1 MPLFAAADARDA
13 EALAEA
19 EEPNVALS
27 PMTAGHE
34 VVQDYRHV
42 GLSLR
47 AHPVAFLRA
56 GLAARRL
63 VSCTEAMEA
72 RDGHRLETAGIV
84 LVRQMPGSA
93 KGVLFVTLED
103 ETGVANLVIWRKL
116 YARQRRVILGARM
129 LGVQGRVQREGAVVH
144 LIATRLTDLSAELA
158 GIGAREGAFPLPHG
172 RGDEF
177 HQGGPGR
184 DPRDMPKSRDLPDP
198 HGRIDQLRVKPR
210 ISGERAA
217 AQIG

>member
-1 MPLFAAADARDA
+1 
-13 EALAEA
+13 
-19 EEPNVALS
+19 
-27 PMTAGHE
+27 MTAGHE
-34 VVQDYRHV
+34 LVQDYRHV

-56 GLAARRL
+56 GLAARRI
-63 VSCTEAMEA
+63 VSCAEAMEA
-72 RDGHRLETAGIV
+72 RDGRRLETAGIV

-93 KGVLFVTLED
+93 KGVLFVTIED

-116 YARQRRVILGARM
+116 YARQRRVILGARL

-144 LIATRLTDLSAELA
+144 LIAHRLTDLSAELA
-158 GIGAREGAFPLPHG
+158 GIDAREGAFPLPHG

-184 DPRDMPKSRDLPDP
+184 DARDMPKSRDLPDP
-198 HGRIDQLRVKPR
+198 QGRIDQLRVKPR
-210 ISGERAA
+210 HFR
-217 AQIG
+217 

>member
-1 MPLFAAADARDA
+1 
-13 EALAEA
+13 
-19 EEPNVALS
+19 
-27 PMTAGHE
+27 

-56 GLAARRL
+56 GLAARRI
-63 VSCTEAMEA
+63 VSCAEAMEA
-72 RDGHRLETAGIV
+72 RDGRLLTTAGIV

-93 KGVLFVTLED
+93 KGVLFVTIED

-116 YARQRRVILGARM
+116 YARQRRVILGARI

-144 LIATRLTDLSAELA
+144 LIANQLTDLSEELA
-158 GIGAREGAFPLPHG
+158 AIGAREGAFPLPHG

-177 HQGGPGR
+177 HHGGPGR
-184 DPRDMPKSRDLPDP
+184 DPRDMPKPRDLPDP
-198 HGRIDQLRVKPR
+198 HGPIDQLRVKPR
-210 ISGERAA
+210 DFR
-217 AQIG
+217 